1 MSTNVKAEEL
11 NYDKYENKKYDDDIR
26 RVIPG
31 HEKLHQEIEKIVKE
45 FSQKNKV
52 EKIADLGVGTGL
64 TAERILKIIPQASLT
79 AVDFSEVMLS
89 GAKKRLSKYQT
100 KFILGDYAK
109 EEFGKDF
116 DIIESVIGIHHQ
128 NHEGKRKLFKKI
140 FNSLKDGGIFIFGD
154 LVTYKD
160 EHVAKVND
168 EKHYAFLVKNATDKK
183 TLEEWTHHHKFLN
196 DLAPIEDQVNW
207 LKEAGFSSV
216 DIKFQELNTALILA
230 QK

>member
-31 HEKLHQEIEKIVKE
+31 HEKLHQEIEKIVEE

-52 EKIADLGVGTGL
+52 EKIVDLGIGTGL
-64 TAERILKIIPQASLT
+64 TSERILRIIPQVSLT
-79 AVDFSEVMLS
+79 AIDFSETMLS

-116 DIIESVIGIHHQ
+116 DIAVSVIGIHHQ

-140 FNSLKDGGIFIFGD
+140 FNSLKQGGIFIFGD

-160 EHVAKVND
+160 KEKAALNE
-168 EKHYAFLVKNATDKK
+168 EKHYAFLVENATDKK
-183 TLEEWTHHHKFLN
+183 TLEEWTYHHKHLN

-216 DIKFQELNTALILA
+216 DIKFEKLNTALILA
-230 QK
+230 KK